1 MTVTF
6 NPDGAAR
13 PLLAEL
19 AEVALIDARSCAAVG
34 GMSRTWWY
42 DEVRKGHAPAPVIRQ
57 SRCSR
62 WLLSAVREYWAAR
75 ARQADHEAGTQVL
88 ARAKKASTESAK
100 KKRCAGDNGKER

>member
-1 MTVTF
+1 MTVKF
-6 NPDGAAR
+6 NLDAAAR
-13 PLLAEL
+13 PLLPDL
-19 AEVALIDARSCAAVG
+19 AKVALIDARTCAAVG
-34 GMSRTWWY
+34 GMSLSWWY
-42 DEVRKGHAPAPVIRQ
+42 DEVRAGRAPAPVIRQ

-88 ARAKKASTESAK
+88 ARAKKASAESAK